1 MVMMHGLKIWMIKE
15 INMNKNYDGCISY
28 VDFRIEWEKIRKK
41 LLPYKKE
48 LDKIKFATYC
58 ENKERITK

>member
-1 MVMMHGLKIWMIKE
+1 
-15 INMNKNYDGCISY
+15 MNKNYDGCISISY

-48 LDKIKFATYC
+48 LDKIKFAAYC
-58 ENKERITK
+58 ENKERIAK

>member
-1 MVMMHGLKIWMIKE
+1 
-15 INMNKNYDGCISY
+15 MNKNYDGCISY

-48 LDKIKFATYC
+48 LDKIKFAAYC
-58 ENKERITK
+58 ENKERIAK

>member
-1 MVMMHGLKIWMIKE
+1 
-15 INMNKNYDGCISY
+15 MNKSYDGCISY

-48 LDKIKFATYC
+48 LDKIKLVTYC
-58 ENKERITK
+58 ENKERIAK